1 MKRGIRFAAVA
12 GMLAA
17 ASFVVHTSLTAQSE
31 SAEIQLQLGHQ
42 LMSEGRYQD
51 AVAAFQR
58 ALTVVPGAAREARV
72 GIVQA
77 ALRLGAFEQ
86 ARAHADALLQ
96 ASPRDPVA
104 LALAGDA
111 LWAAGLFQEAEA
123 RFHESLELQPNLARG
138 RHGLARSLAAQS
150 KLDEAMTE
158 AQLALKLS
166 PRDSELHHTAGV
178 IFERRHQFEE
188 AASAFS
194 SYLNLLPNRDR
205 GQQSQWA
212 RSAVVFLRSFENY
225 PPFEMEPGTEN
236 NTFTVDF
243 RVVNDKVIVRGRIN
257 NGRMQ
262 DFVIDTGAEHAVLS
276 RSTAQRLGVKPLTTT
291 LGGGVGEVGLRSL
304 QLARLDSLEVGSLK
318 IKNVPAIIKDPALR
332 NLPSKEGESLSP
344 LSLGF
349 SMIVDYKTRK
359 LTVGRTL
366 PSEPGDFELPLRLHR
381 LAVVRG
387 TVDKNHPTNFVVDTG
402 GEVISISKATATQLK
417 RPEPLR
423 RIPLKVYGSSG
434 WDRDAFLMPNVDLAF
449 DAIHYPRYS
458 VVVLNLNVPSALLGF
473 QVGGTV
479 GHSFLSKYRVGIDL
493 RRSVLR
499 LADYE
504 S

>member
-1 MKRGIRFAAVA
+1 
-12 GMLAA
+12 
-17 ASFVVHTSLTAQSE
+17 
-31 SAEIQLQLGHQ
+31 
-42 LMSEGRYQD
+42 
-51 AVAAFQR
+51 
-58 ALTVVPGAAREARV
+58 
-72 GIVQA
+72 
-77 ALRLGAFEQ
+77 
-86 ARAHADALLQ
+86 
-96 ASPRDPVA
+96 
-104 LALAGDA
+104 
-111 LWAAGLFQEAEA
+111 
-123 RFHESLELQPNLARG
+123 
-138 RHGLARSLAAQS
+138 
-150 KLDEAMTE
+150 
-158 AQLALKLS
+158 
-166 PRDSELHHTAGV
+166 
-178 IFERRHQFEE
+178 
-188 AASAFS
+188 
-194 SYLNLLPNRDR
+194 
-205 GQQSQWA
+205 
-212 RSAVVFLRSFENY
+212 
-225 PPFEMEPGTEN
+225 
-236 NTFTVDF
+236 
-243 RVVNDKVIVRGRIN
+243 
-257 NGRMQ
+257 MQ

-304 QLARLDSLEVGSLK
+304 QLARLDSLEVGPLR

-359 LTVGRTL
+359 LTFGRNL
-366 PSEPGDFELPLRLHR
+366 PSEPSDFELPLRLHR

-434 WDRDAFLMPNVDLAF
+434 WDRDAFLMPNVDLSF

-479 GHSFLSKYRVGIDL
+479 GHSFLSKYRVGIDVD
-493 RRSVLR
+493 RSVLR

-504 S
+504 G